1 MKKQIL
7 NYRGITLV
15 KVESVNVILFNS
27 AIEKTQFIGERK
39 EGTYSLY
46 ANGNGAEEYL
56 YMIIDTENSGYCL
69 TPKQALPY
77 YEAINLINMYL

>member
-7 NYRGITLV
+7 YYRGMTLV

-27 AIEKTQFIGERK
+27 AIEKTQFVGERK

-46 ANGNGAEEYL
+46 ENKNVADEYL

-69 TPKQALPY
+69 
-77 YEAINLINMYL
+77 AIAKHKNFY